1 MIPLLLLVAALAHL
15 TPAALSAYL
24 GGTEAAWQYA
34 CYGVEAT
41 ALWLCV
47 AHSLRGGFRLPGAAV
62 CAYGVF
68 ESVQRPACRL
78 LLPMD
83 RAPNLPD
90 GVNLCDAAGVS
101 MTVLSPI
108 AIALV
113 ATVVAATNSR

>member
-1 MIPLLLLVAALAHL
+1 VIPALLLVAALAHL
-15 TPAALSAYL
+15 APAALSVYF

-34 CYGVEAT
+34 CYGVEAC

-47 AHSLRGGFRLPGAAV
+47 AAMLRGALRWTGWSV

-68 ESVQRPACRL
+68 ESVQRPMCRL

-90 GVNLCDAAGVS
+90 GVNLCDAAGIPL
-101 MTVLSPI
+101 TVLSPI

-113 ATVVAATNSR
+113 ATVVASTTSR